1 MTQEPTM
8 TRQCGA
14 SASLLLTLALAWC
27 WPVVADAEEPAPP
40 VKDDALRIE
49 VLNIR
54 SDRGQIGCSLFTK
67 ADGFPSDA
75 KNAASMTFVKPKGRK
90 ATCVFKKVKPG
101 TYAVSV
107 LHDLDGD
114 GELATSLVGRPKE
127 PWGVSNDA
135 PPQRFGPPEF
145 KAASFSATG
154 AAQTLRIKLRE

>member
-1 MTQEPTM
+1 MTLPNRT
-8 TRQCGA
+8 
-14 SASLLLTLALAWC
+14 SAGFFLTLGLAWC
-27 WPVVADAEEPAPP
+27 WSVGADSDDATPPA
-40 VKDDALRIE
+40 KDDTLRIE
-49 VLNIR
+49 VLNIQ

-75 KNAASMTFVKPKGRK
+75 KKAASMTFVKPKGRK

-101 TYAVSV
+101 TYAISV

-135 PPQRFGPPEF
+135 PAQRFGPPEF
-145 KAASFSATG
+145 KAASFKVTG
-154 AAQTLRIKLRE
+154 EAQTLRVKLRE